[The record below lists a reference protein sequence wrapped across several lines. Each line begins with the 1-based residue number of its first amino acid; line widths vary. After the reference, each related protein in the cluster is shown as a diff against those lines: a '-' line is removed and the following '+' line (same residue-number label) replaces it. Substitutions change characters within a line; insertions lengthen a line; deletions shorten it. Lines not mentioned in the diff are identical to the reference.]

1 MEQGLTSPEGKH
13 KGSFLSVLCRVL
25 VPSMSHGLGPGVLSS
40 LTRGVPSGQVN
51 ICEIWKS
58 WWLCSEQGMI
68 CSSCTARATK
78 HRQCH
83 PIRMCLSKLLAVEQA
98 QGVFLKLKLG
108 KVPSMWLNQSEPQ
121 WSGCRQSNAEPM
133 G

>member
-78 HRQCH
+78 HQQCH
-83 PIRMCLSKLLAVEQA
+83 PIHVFKQTLSSRTGSGGLSKAEA
-98 QGVFLKLKLG
+98 G
-108 KVPSMWLNQSEPQ
+108 QSAINVAK
-121 WSGCRQSNAEPM
+121 SV
-133 G
+133 